1 MSVLTALMVQCHA
14 ENRKAYARL
23 FKPTISHVEYIV
35 LYVFEVLRDDEI
47 EEFLAAFTA
56 RKEKKEKSLHEADS
70 FLI

>member
-1 MSVLTALMVQCHA
+1 MSVLTALMLQCHA

-23 FKPTISHVEYIV
+23 LKPTLSHVEYIV

-56 RKEKKEKSLHEADS
+56 RKEKKEKSLH
-70 FLI
+70 